1 MAKPQPLNNEQDL
14 PHGDVSEGWT
24 VARLG
29 ELAVDIQ
36 PGFACGRH
44 ADAATGVP
52 QLRPLN
58 VTQGGTV
65 DLQTLVYVPK
75 SEVHRDERWLRRGD
89 VLFNNTNSPELVG
102 KTACYELSEPR
113 AFSNH
118 MTRIRCDAR
127 VIDPPF
133 CALALHA
140 RWLEGH
146 FETICNN
153 HVSQASVGR
162 AALLETVIPL
172 PPLAEQ
178 KRIIAKIEA
187 LLARVDAARER
198 LAKAPA
204 ILKRFRQSVLAAACS
219 GRLTADWRESH
230 PDVEPASKLLSQI
243 RVECE
248 REDASE
254 PKLDEAEIPD
264 TWAWSRFG
272 FLMGELRNGI
282 STKPNI
288 DPPGTKILRISSV
301 RPGAVSFSDVRYLPK
316 ARDLISAY
324 RLRMTIFSSQGTTA
338 AWSYSASAEWSGDF
352 QKSHYSTQTS

>member
-1 MAKPQPLNNEQDL
+1 
-14 PHGDVSEGWT
+14 
-24 VARLG
+24 
-29 ELAVDIQ
+29 
-36 PGFACGRH
+36 
-44 ADAATGVP
+44 
-52 QLRPLN
+52 
-58 VTQGGTV
+58 
-65 DLQTLVYVPK
+65 
-75 SEVHRDERWLRRGD
+75 
-89 VLFNNTNSPELVG
+89 
-102 KTACYELSEPR
+102 
-113 AFSNH
+113 

-146 FETICNN
+146 FESICNN

-264 TWAWSRFG
+264 TWAG
-272 FLMGELRNGI
+272 
-282 STKPNI
+282 P
-288 DPPGTKILRISSV
+288 D
-301 RPGAVSFSDVRYLPK
+301 
-316 ARDLISAY
+316 SA
-324 RLRMTIFSSQGTTA
+324 F
-338 AWSYSASAEWSGDF
+338 
-352 QKSHYSTQTS
+352 